1 MTRGIVTRDSDGA
14 TIDLDQEEAEHANT
28 TANAKRVIL
37 VNSAGTV
44 IKSVQQEENRSGS
57 DCNGSDGATGR
68 VLTLQNTSTSG
79 APISVWVEDQIIAQ
93 GDITISHLSA
103 SSTVTFDNVNIYD
116 ADTIRILYY
125 V

>member
-1 MTRGIVTRDSDGA
+1 MVNQVTRDSDG
-14 TIDLDQEEAEHANT
+14 TTVRIDKQEAEQADI
-28 TANAKRVIL
+28 TARAKRVLI

-57 DCNGSDGATGR
+57 DCSGSDGDTGR

-79 APISVWVEDQIIAQ
+79 APVSVWVEGTIIAQ
-93 GDITISHLSA
+93 SDLTITHKSA
-103 SSTVTFDNVNIYD
+103 SSTIEFGIAVYD
-116 ADTIRILYY
+116 ADSIRILYY